1 MNEKRLMRTSQNKM
15 IAGVA
20 AGLAEYLNVDITL
33 VRLAFVIL
41 ALAGGPGLLIYL
53 IMWLVMPEAPAI

>member
-1 MNEKRLMRTSQNKM
+1 MTEKRLVRSNDRM

-20 AGLAEYLNVDITL
+20 AGIAEYLNFDPTL
-33 VRLAFVIL
+33 VRLIFVIL

-53 IMWLVMPEAPAI
+53 IMWLVMPEA